1 MQTFRFPDVTASI
14 LSINFTDE
22 ICGSVCG
29 GGGGHVLMIKSY
41 HNIYSVEY
49 AWELELIQK

>member
-29 GGGGHVLMIKSY
+29 GGGGSCFDDKIISQHL
-41 HNIYSVEY
+41 
-49 AWELELIQK
+49 